1 MLIQHNIYEYILLL
15 KQQISLQADLEKCI
29 YTEDSINYLIAN
41 TKHLFS
47 EDLGDVENN
56 LNYIVHSLRDIKAA
70 NSNFIN
76 KLQRHIVEMY
86 KLLNITNNNKH

>member
-47 EDLGDVENN
+47 NDLGDVDSN
-56 LNYIVHSLRDIKAA
+56 LNYIVHVLRELRAM

-76 KLQRHIVEMY
+76 RLQKHIVSMY
-86 KLLNITNNNKH
+86 KLLQNSYNTRN

>member
-56 LNYIVHSLRDIKAA
+56 LNYIIHSLRDIRMTNAK
-70 NSNFIN
+70 FIHALEKN
-76 KLQRHIVEMY
+76 IVEIY
-86 KLLNITNNNKH
+86 KLLHISHNNKH

>member
-1 MLIQHNIYEYILLL
+1 MLIQNNVYEYILLL

-86 KLLNITNNNKH
+86 KLLHIANNNKH